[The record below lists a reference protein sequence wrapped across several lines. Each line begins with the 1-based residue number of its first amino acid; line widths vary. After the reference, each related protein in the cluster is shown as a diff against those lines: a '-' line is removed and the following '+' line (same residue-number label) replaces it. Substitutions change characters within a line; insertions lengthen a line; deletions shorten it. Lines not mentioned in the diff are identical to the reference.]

1 MNANFN
7 AMLTQS
13 QLTESQLTALQKV
26 QLPDD
31 WKMALSD
38 ILLSS
43 TMDELRAFLQQQY
56 AEGKTIYPPKDKIF
70 NALNTTPLSAV
81 KVVILGQDPYHG
93 AGQAM
98 GLSFSVPKIIPK
110 PPSLANILREL
121 ATDVGI
127 PMSAHGDLTH
137 WANQGVLL
145 LNAVLTVEHGQ
156 AGSHQ
161 NRGWEVFTDAVIEA
175 INRHT
180 DRTVFILWGSYAK
193 RKGRFIDPS
202 RHLILTANHPSPLS
216 ANRGGFFGTRPFS
229 QTNDYLVRHGKTP
242 IDWALPI

>member
-1 MNANFN
+1 MNTN
-7 AMLTQS
+7 LTQD
-13 QLTESQLTALQKV
+13 QLTALNKV

-31 WKMALSD
+31 WKFALAN
-38 ILLSS
+38 ILLSPV
-43 TMDELRAFLQQQY
+43 MDNLRAFLQNEY
-56 AEGKTIYPPKDKIF
+56 DTKTIYPPKSQIF

-110 PPSLANILREL
+110 PPSLANILKEL
-121 ATDVGI
+121 ATDLGI
-127 PMSAHGDLTH
+127 PVSAHGDLTH

-145 LNAVLTVEHGQ
+145 LNATLTVENGQ

-161 NRGWEVFTDAVIEA
+161 GKGWEEFTDTVIDV
-175 INRHT
+175 INRQT

-193 RKGRFIDPS
+193 KKGRFIDTS

-216 ANRGGFFGTRPFS
+216 ANRGGFFGSRPFS
-229 QTNDYLVRHGKTP
+229 QTNDYLIRHGKGA
-242 IDWALPI
+242 IDWALPQ

>member
-1 MNANFN
+1 MHSQE
-7 AMLTQS
+7 LTPD
-13 QLTESQLTALQKV
+13 QLTALNKV

-31 WKMALSD
+31 WKFALAD
-38 ILLSS
+38 ILLSPV
-43 TMDELRAFLQQQY
+43 MDDLRAFLQNEY
-56 AEGKTIYPPKDKIF
+56 DTKTIYPPKPLIF
-70 NALNTTPLSAV
+70 NALNTTPLSSV

-110 PPSLANILREL
+110 PPSLANILKEL
-121 ATDVGI
+121 ATDLGI
-127 PMSAHGDLTH
+127 PVSAHGDLTH

-145 LNAVLTVEHGQ
+145 LNATLTVENGQ

-161 NRGWEVFTDAVIEA
+161 GKGWEEFTDAVIDV
-175 INRHT
+175 INRQT

-193 RKGRFIDPS
+193 KKGRFIDAS

-229 QTNDYLVRHGKTP
+229 RANDYLARHGKGA
-242 IDWALPI
+242 IDWVLPQ